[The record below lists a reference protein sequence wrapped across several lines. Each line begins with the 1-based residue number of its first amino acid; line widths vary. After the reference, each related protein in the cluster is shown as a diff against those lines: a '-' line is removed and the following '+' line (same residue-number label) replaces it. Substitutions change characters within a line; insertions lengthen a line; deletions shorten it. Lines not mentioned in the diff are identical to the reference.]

1 MGSLQRSTG
10 PALFKG
16 PTSRGGRGRRGE
28 GKGGKGKERR
38 MGREGHPR
46 KSKQY
51 KTQLNKTTQVQSLP
65 TTLGQETRWAYST
78 TLPNPH
84 GAGKVRGGRKEICRT
99 NVKLLPTPLLKNN
112 LTPALL
118 FLAIP
123 GRC

>member
-1 MGSLQRSTG
+1 
-10 PALFKG
+10 
-16 PTSRGGRGRRGE
+16 
-28 GKGGKGKERR
+28 
-38 MGREGHPR
+38 MGREGHHR
-46 KSKQY
+46 KSKQH

-65 TTLGQETRWAYST
+65 TTFAD
-78 TLPNPH
+78 PH

-118 FLAIP
+118 FLATP